1 MFPLLLFFFLEMIA
15 VALKQRITFCYVLF
29 TALIILDILAALGT
43 IASPSPSPFISNEEE
58 DNAKNNLTKNNLT
71 MNITGTRGSNMTKTD
86 GKDWLNEETTTV
98 SIEMFGLAILLLS
111 NLTALAGLQRSLS
124 PGLIHHHSSPF
135 NMFNFA
141 FVLQFDRTDRVAWGD
156 HT

>member
-1 MFPLLLFFFLEMIA
+1 MNELNESERNRTKLIRTVLSWRADM
-15 VALKQRITFCYVLF
+15 VKVSLKQGSQLCQILF
-29 TALIILDILAALGT
+29 SSLIILDILAALGT

-71 MNITGTRGSNMTKTD
+71 MNNLTMNNLTTNITGTRGSNMTKTD

-111 NLTALAGLQRSLS
+111 NLTALVGLLRSLS
-124 PGLIHHHSSPF
+124 P
-135 NMFNFA
+135 
-141 FVLQFDRTDRVAWGD
+141 
-156 HT
+156 

>member
-1 MFPLLLFFFLEMIA
+1 MIA

-58 DNAKNNLTKNNLT
+58 DNAKNNLTKNNLTMNNLT

-135 NMFNFA
+135 NMFLA
-141 FVLQFDRTDRVAWGD
+141 PQVL
-156 HT
+156 

>member
-1 MFPLLLFFFLEMIA
+1 MIA

-141 FVLQFDRTDRVAWGD
+141 FVLQFDRTDWVAWGD

>member
-1 MFPLLLFFFLEMIA
+1 MIA

-124 PGLIHHHSSPF
+124 P
-135 NMFNFA
+135 
-141 FVLQFDRTDRVAWGD
+141 
-156 HT
+156 

>member
-1 MFPLLLFFFLEMIA
+1 MIA

-71 MNITGTRGSNMTKTD
+71 MNNLTMNNLTTNITGTRGSNMTKTD

-111 NLTALAGLQRSLS
+111 NLTALVGLLRSLS
-124 PGLIHHHSSPF
+124 P
-135 NMFNFA
+135 
-141 FVLQFDRTDRVAWGD
+141 
-156 HT
+156 

>member
-1 MFPLLLFFFLEMIA
+1 MIA

-29 TALIILDILAALGT
+29 TALIILDIFAALGT
-43 IASPSPSPFISNEEE
+43 IASPSPLISKEEEE
-58 DNAKNNLTKNNLT
+58 DNAKNNLT
-71 MNITGTRGSNMTKTD
+71 MNIMGSMRSNMNIMGTRGSNKTTAD

-124 PGLIHHHSSPF
+124 PGPIHLHSSPF
-135 NMFNFA
+135 TIFTFA
-141 FVLQFDRTDRVAWGD
+141 FVLQFDRTDWVA
-156 HT
+156 

>member
-1 MFPLLLFFFLEMIA
+1 MIA
-15 VALKQRITFCYVLF
+15 ATLKQRITFCYVLF
-29 TALIILDILAALGT
+29 TALIILATLRT
-43 IASPSPSPFISNEEE
+43 IASPSFISNEEK
-58 DNAKNNLTKNNLT
+58 DNAKNNMTI
-71 MNITGTRGSNMTKTD
+71 MGTRGSNKTKTN

-98 SIEMFGLAILLLS
+98 FIEMFGLAILLLS

-141 FVLQFDRTDRVAWGD
+141 FVSNSI
-156 HT
+156 

>member
-1 MFPLLLFFFLEMIA
+1 MI
-15 VALKQRITFCYVLF
+15 VAALNQRITFCYVLF

-43 IASPSPSPFISNEEE
+43 IASPSPLISKEEE
-58 DNAKNNLTKNNLT
+58 ENAKNNLT
-71 MNITGTRGSNMTKTD
+71 MNIMGSMRSNMTIMGTRGNNKTKTE

-124 PGLIHHHSSPF
+124 P
-135 NMFNFA
+135 
-141 FVLQFDRTDRVAWGD
+141 
-156 HT
+156 